1 MGEHCRVELDHV
13 NTISFFPRPR
23 LTFWTQLDRRRPG
36 GGASNSFPTT
46 PTSPIFMH
54 HLEEWHRGP
63 QLHTH
68 THRQSTEKLVLLTIL
83 LPPGLLFTRAFSSKV
98 SHADHWGRVTPTTLR
113 LLTFI
118 SPHHPA
124 QLEATIFHLLSCIYI
139 YTHIY
144 THITIIPILVSDSA
158 ISMNLNN
165 HLTFFLNQF
174 RVLCCRNYPCLFYP
188 HFSIKGQF
196 LFTTVLTFIC
206 LQLLLHIM

>member
-46 PTSPIFMH
+46 PHISHLYASP
-54 HLEEWHRGP
+54 EGVAQGAP
-63 QLHTH
+63 TTH
-68 THRQSTEKLVLLTIL
+68 THRESTEKLVPTTIL

-196 LFTTVLTFIC
+196 LFATVLTFIC